1 MTRNGFCIRRY
12 AQQRHK
18 LKNPNQLVDKR
29 CAYILKVKRLRRRM
43 NYDLKNIIAMDET
56 VIWNDMISNTTVEKR
71 SRRIYLNISKQN
83 MSIRKYVNNVSHFA

>member
-1 MTRNGFCIRRY
+1 MARNGLCIRRCTTE
-12 AQQRHK
+12 AQK
-18 LKNPNQLVDKR
+18 KLVDKL
-29 CAYILKVKRLRRRM
+29 CAYILKVKRLRMRM

>member
-1 MTRNGFCIRRY
+1 
-12 AQQRHK
+12 
-18 LKNPNQLVDKR
+18 
-29 CAYILKVKRLRRRM
+29 M

-71 SRRIYLNISKQN
+71 SRRIYLNLSKQN